1 MWQFPITIKGFIM
14 NFVSLSKVFFGY
26 NDNNLLDGVSVT
38 FNDGEHVAIV
48 GDNGCGKTTMLK
60 LLAGDL
66 LPDSGN
72 INKNATVYMLNQ
84 INTADSKSGGEQQMF
99 ALMRAFESGA
109 DILLLDEPTNNLDAD
124 AKQLFFYR
132 LHTYSNGVVI
142 VSHDRELLQQMDK
155 IIELQNGQL
164 KVYGGNYDF
173 YMAQKTAESEQLN
186 TKYTNSQKEIKRLNK
201 TMDIAQNTRQHHE
214 AKQQKEIG
222 NARRSKL
229 AANAL
234 KGKSQE
240 TEGHQ
245 RAIIQKKLDEQM
257 SIQKSLSEQMRNDT
271 IKIPVPNK
279 PFYSKELVNVSGL
292 SFAYGDKQIF
302 NNFDFAMYG
311 KSRVRLVGKNGSG
324 KTTLLKIICGKL
336 QPQSGTVKTFGKI
349 AYINQD
355 LSVLDKDKSI
365 VENIMNI
372 SECLKHDAHAIAANF
387 GFRGDASLRIV
398 GTLSGGEL
406 LKATLAA
413 ILGDTEQPDLLILDE
428 PTNNLEIKSIAI
440 LEDALNQY
448 TGAILLVSH
457 DEMFVQNINIDTE
470 IKL

>member
-1 MWQFPITIKGFIM
+1 M
-14 NFVSLSKVFFGY
+14 NFISLSKVFFGY
-26 NDNNLLDGVSVT
+26 SDNNLLDGVSVA

-60 LLAGDL
+60 LLAGNL
-66 LPDSGN
+66 LPDSGDLN
-72 INKNATVYMLNQ
+72 RQATVYMLNQ
-84 INTADSKSGGEQQMF
+84 INVSDSKSGGEQQMS

-109 DILLLDEPTNNLDAD
+109 DILLLDEPTNNLDVD
-124 AKQLFFYR
+124 AKQLFFNR
-132 LHTYSNGVVI
+132 LHTYPNGVVI

-155 IIELQNGQL
+155 IIELQNGKL
-164 KVYGGNYDF
+164 RVYGGNYDF
-173 YMAQKTAESEQLN
+173 YVAQKNAESEQLN
-186 TKYTNSQKEIKRLNK
+186 AKYINTQKEITRLNN
-201 TMDIAQNTRQHHE
+201 TINIAQNTRQHHE
-214 AKQQKEIG
+214 AKQQKEIA
-222 NARRSKL
+222 NARRSRL

-240 TEGHQ
+240 TEGRQ

-257 SIQKSLSEQMRNDT
+257 SIQKSLSDQMRNDT

-279 PFYSKELVNVSGL
+279 PFYSKELINISGL
-292 SFAYGDKQIF
+292 CFAYNEKQIF

-324 KTTLLKIICGKL
+324 KTTLLKIIVGKL

-365 VENIMNI
+365 VENIMDI
-372 SECLKHDAHAIAANF
+372 SGCLKHDAHAIAANF
-387 GFRGDASLRIV
+387 GFRGDTSLQIV

-413 ILGDTEQPDLLILDE
+413 ILGGSEQPDLLILDE

-448 TGAILLVSH
+448 IGAILLVSH
-457 DEMFVQNINIDTE
+457 DEIFVRNVQIDTE
-470 IKL
+470 ITL